1 MENSSFNTDLIGNA
15 AATKQNALSL
25 LQSHFN
31 LKANEIVTFGDNEN
45 DLGMLAMTS
54 QSYAMQN
61 AQPIIQMQAAHTTT
75 IDNNH
80 DGFLQTINQL
90 IKNER

>member
-1 MENSSFNTDLIGNA
+1 M
-15 AATKQNALSL
+15 L
-25 LQSHFN
+25 LQLNKTLFPFCSPT
-31 LKANEIVTFGDNEN
+31 LISKANEIVTFGDNEN

-75 IDNNH
+75 
-80 DGFLQTINQL
+80 L
-90 IKNER
+90 IIIMMASCRLLTN

>member
-1 MENSSFNTDLIGNA
+1 
-15 AATKQNALSL
+15 
-25 LQSHFN
+25 
-31 LKANEIVTFGDNEN
+31 NEN

-80 DGFLQTINQL
+80 DGVLQTINQL